1 MPALLSSTINVVN
14 IVFELSWFLQKT
26 TELSDINALDNLSVK
41 LCIALKL
48 FCKDHFNTSSFAFAA
63 HGDQSIETISCSVN
77 VSCLPFLGQH
87 CGLIIHYSL
96 FVNRETAMLS
106 TFPLLF

>member
-26 TELSDINALDNLSVK
+26 TELSDINAFDNFSVK

-48 FCKDHFNTSSFAFAA
+48 FCKDHSNTSS
-63 HGDQSIETISCSVN
+63 
-77 VSCLPFLGQH
+77 
-87 CGLIIHYSL
+87 
-96 FVNRETAMLS
+96 
-106 TFPLLF
+106 LLLLHTVIKV